1 MMFSMR
7 WILSLTCFV
16 AMVGTGLC
24 NPMDWKESLQAGLVQ
39 HYAGHFAEAE
49 VLLQSALEESRIV
62 GRKTEIAE
70 TLNHLG
76 DVYLSEDRLSDAED
90 AYREAIS
97 LYKESASPAI
107 GAIVA
112 LRGLGTAL
120 SLEGREDT
128 ALSALNDALRQAKAS
143 FGSDDE
149 LIAEILNSL
158 GMAYAQRHD
167 LKKAE
172 TLFLEVVRTKR
183 GAEGIAFST
192 ANALN
197 NLAQIHRDQRKY
209 ADAEREHR
217 QSLEITIS
225 LLGSSHPEVGIAR
238 GSLGM
243 LYLSMGRLDDAKAQ
257 LLESLRIME
266 QTDPLI
272 PGRIVRILHILS
284 EVYLRQGNV
293 TESEEALAR
302 AVGIARKNPSDP
314 ETAKVLEA
322 YSAILNRSGKTEQA
336 RDTHAEADRLRATAA
351 LTAPVRSLAR

>member
-7 WILSLTCFV
+7 WILPLTCFV
-16 AMVGTGLC
+16 ALVGTGLG
-24 NPMDWKESLQAGLVQ
+24 NPVDWKDSLQAGLVQ

-49 VLLQSALEESRIV
+49 VLLRSALEESRRA
-62 GRKTEIAE
+62 GRKSETAE

-76 DVYLSEDRLSDAED
+76 DVYLSEDRLADAED
-90 AYREAIS
+90 VYREAIS
-97 LYKESASPAI
+97 LYKQSASPAT

-120 SLEGREDT
+120 SLEGREDR
-128 ALSALNDALRQAKAS
+128 ALSTLNDALRRATAS

-172 TLFLEVVRTKR
+172 TLFLEVVRRKS
-183 GAEGIAFST
+183 GAGGIDFAT

-197 NLAQIHRDQRKY
+197 NLAQIHRNQRKY

-217 QSLEITIS
+217 QCLEITIS
-225 LLGSSHPEVGIAR
+225 LLGSSHPEVGITR

-243 LYLSMGRLDDAKAQ
+243 LYLRMGRLDDAKAQ
-257 LLESLRIME
+257 LLDSLRITE

-272 PGRIVRILHILS
+272 PGRMVRVLHILS

-302 AVGIARKNPSDP
+302 AAGIARKNPNDP
-314 ETAKVLEA
+314 ETATVLEA
-322 YSAILNRSGKTEQA
+322 YSAILKRSGKTEQA
-336 RDTHAEADRLRATAA
+336 RNTHAEADRVRATAT
-351 LTAPVRSLAR
+351 LTAPVRSLSR

>member
-1 MMFSMR
+1 MMFSVR
-7 WILSLTCFV
+7 WILRLTCFV
-16 AMVGTGLC
+16 ALIGTGLG
-24 NPMDWKESLQAGLVQ
+24 NPVDWKDSLQSGLVQ

-49 VLLQSALEESRIV
+49 VLLRSALEESRRA

-112 LRGLGTAL
+112 LRGLGTVL
-120 SLEGREDT
+120 SLEGQEDK
-128 ALSALNDALRQAKAS
+128 AISALNAGLRQAKAS

-172 TLFLEVVRTKR
+172 TFFLEVVGMKP
-183 GAEGIAFST
+183 GAGSVAFST

-197 NLAQIHRDQRKY
+197 NVAQIHRDQRKY

-217 QSLEITIS
+217 QSLEITIR
-225 LLGSSHPEVGIAR
+225 LLGSSHPEVGITR

-243 LYLSMGRLDDAKAQ
+243 LYLRVGRLDDAKSE
-257 LLESLRIME
+257 LLESLRITE

-272 PGRIVRILHILS
+272 PGRMVRILHILS

-293 TESEEALAR
+293 TESEEALGR
-302 AVGIARKNPSDP
+302 AVEIARKNPSDP
-314 ETAKVLEA
+314 ETATVLEA
-322 YSAILNRSGKTEQA
+322 YSSILKRSGKAEQS
-336 RDTHAEADRLRATAA
+336 RNTHAEADRVRATLA